1 MNCVFQ
7 NIFFVRLSDFKLFV
21 SFNPRDS
28 LQNLF
33 EVQSVVSKL
42 VLLH

>member
-7 NIFFVRLSDFKLFV
+7 HLFFVRLSDFKLFV
-21 SFNPRDS
+21 SFNPRDG
-28 LQNLF
+28 LQNFF
-33 EVQSVVSKL
+33 EVYSVVSKL